1 MKVWF
6 RAEGLRFRLRKANA
20 NRVYRRD
27 AVVGDHW
34 ITALWF
40 RNLGCEVLGLRDL
53 LLHWVT
59 AGYTLFSAWFLES
72 QDLKRYA
79 RYDFE

>member
-1 MKVWF
+1 M
-6 RAEGLRFRLRKANA
+6 
-20 NRVYRRD
+20 
-27 AVVGDHW
+27 VGDNW

-79 RYDFE
+79 RYV